1 MWGREGY
8 PPRVHPSV
16 RLSIVCLLAASLVA
30 ACAGSIATTP
40 RPAAISGSPAS
51 PGGASCNT
59 DALPDW
65 PKAGEVTTNGIIPVL
80 ASSERAAGKSR
91 LVFTLIDQSNTPVAS
106 PDIHLQMAFY
116 DLCASPTTPTETLAP
131 IFAWGIVGQR
141 GFYIVTPT
149 LAHAG
154 TWGVSIDSTDA
165 GGKQSSAR
173 IQFSV
178 AASGTTPAVGDA
190 APSVRT
196 PVLADVGG
204 DVRKISSDPN
214 PDPSLY
220 GESVDQA
227 LAAREPFVLAFATPA
242 FCKSAECGPTLE
254 VVKAAVK
261 ANPIRAINVEP
272 YQLDFTNGRLQPV
285 LQNRDFVPVE
295 ATDAYGLPT
304 EPWIFVIGA
313 SGKVVASFEA
323 VVAPAELAAAIKA
336 ARSG

>member
-1 MWGREGY
+1 
-8 PPRVHPSV
+8 VHPSV
-16 RLSIVCLLAASLVA
+16 RPLFACLLAVSLVA
-30 ACAGSIATTP
+30 ACAGGIATTRAP
-40 RPAAISGSPAS
+40 AISGSPAS

-59 DALPDW
+59 DALPNW

-80 ASSERAAGKSR
+80 ASSEKVSGKSR

-106 PDIHLQMAFY
+106 PDIHLQMAFF
-116 DLCASPTTPTETLAP
+116 DLCASSARPTETLAP

-141 GFYIVTPT
+141 GFYIATPT
-149 LAHAG
+149 FSHAG
-154 TWGVSIDSTDA
+154 TWGAAIDSTDG

-178 AASGTTPAVGDA
+178 AASGTTPAIGET

-196 PVLADVGG
+196 PTLADVGG

-220 GESVDQA
+220 GESVDKA
-227 LAAREPFVLAFATPA
+227 LAAGEPFVLAFATPA

-272 YQLDFTNGRLQPV
+272 YQLAFTNGRLQPV
-285 LQNRDFVPVE
+285 LENGDFVPVA
-295 ATDAYGLPT
+295 ATDAYGIPT